1 MTSSRRG
8 QTQWKYKM
16 KGLESNGKATTPQET
31 QSPRPQTKFSAD
43 MSPALI
49 AQTNWTF
56 VETLLKV
63 KPETTT
69 TKNTIIHYYYSFI
82 IIILLLLILKILN

>member
-1 MTSSRRG
+1 MYFFFQCSSRRG

-16 KGLESNGKATTPQET
+16 KSLESNGKQTTAQET
-31 QSPRPQTKFSAD
+31 QSPRPQAKLSAD

-63 KPETTT
+63 
-69 TKNTIIHYYYSFI
+69 N
-82 IIILLLLILKILN
+82 